1 MEKLSLLMNRWCS
14 QITTL
19 IVSAPQT
26 PPAYHSHSSLVRS
39 RFNFRS
45 TTSNLQPHGCCL
57 PSELPPN
64 QHQPRGLHRYVDFTS
79 VDKTAPKTAASMS
92 TSYTVL
98 PKKSIYL
105 HTLTISGDRKRK
117 SILFSR

>member
-1 MEKLSLLMNRWCS
+1 MNKWCS

-19 IVSAPQT
+19 TVSAPQT

-64 QHQPRGLHRYVDFTS
+64 QHQPRGLHCYVDFTS
-79 VDKTAPKTAASMS
+79 VDKTAPKKQQ
-92 TSYTVL
+92 L
-98 PKKSIYL
+98 P
-105 HTLTISGDRKRK
+105 
-117 SILFSR
+117 